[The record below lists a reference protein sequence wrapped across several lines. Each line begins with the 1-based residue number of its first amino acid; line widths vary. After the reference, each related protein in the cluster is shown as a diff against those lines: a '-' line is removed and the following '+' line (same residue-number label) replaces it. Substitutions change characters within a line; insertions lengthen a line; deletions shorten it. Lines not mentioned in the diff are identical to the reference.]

1 MSLPPLT
8 AWLDAGKDAHFSDP
22 AACAA
27 RASKFERTIRLRN
40 WIEYV
45 AGGLMTLLFGASAVA
60 AMFRSEWMIGV
71 SMFITMIGIATV
83 MRNLHR
89 RGSNLVRRPEDPC
102 VVHLRS
108 QYVRQFEAL
117 RTVPRWYLGPLIPGM
132 ALVYISITIGVA
144 EVTGWQQAL
153 RGIAWPVAATI
164 ALFGAIALA
173 NWIAVRSLKRKIAE
187 IDALA

>member
-8 AWLDAGKDAHFSDP
+8 AWLDAGKDASFSDP

-27 RASKFERTIRLRN
+27 RASKFERSIRLRN
-40 WIEYV
+40 SIEYS

-60 AMFRSEWMIGV
+60 AMFRSEWMIGI
-71 SMFITMIGIATV
+71 SMFITMIGITTV
-83 MRNLHR
+83 MWNLRR

-117 RTVPRWYLGPLIPGM
+117 RAVPRWYLGPLIPGM
-132 ALVYISITIGVA
+132 ALLYVSIMISVA

-153 RGIAWPVAATI
+153 RGIAWPVAATV
-164 ALFGAIALA
+164 ALFGAIALI
-173 NWIAVRSLKRKIAE
+173 NWIAARSIRRKIEA